1 MMHLSTLAKIPDT
14 PKRLAAAADLVR
26 EIKDRN
32 DTLVSERNLLM
43 LVLLRQHGWK
53 KMDIIRAAG
62 VSRTAFVGKPYPG
75 DPDRDVKPNPG
86 GLLAREPSV
95 LPEVKGTSEGLGQRL
110 EAIRN
115 EIASLRDT
123 AKEARRIR
131 DEAVEELLFRR
142 DDPWPNHK
150 VCEVSGLDSARVAQL
165 RIGALV

>member
-1 MMHLSTLAKIPDT
+1 MMNVSTLAKIPDT

-26 EIKDRN
+26 VIKDRN
-32 DTLVSERNLLM
+32 DALVSERNLLM

-62 VSRTAFVGKPYPG
+62 VSRTLFVGKPVQP
-75 DPDRDVKPNPG
+75 DPARGVKGSPG
-86 GLLAREPSV
+86 GLLSHEPSV
-95 LPEVKGTSEGLGQRL
+95 LPQVKGTGEGLGQRL

-115 EIASLRDT
+115 EIDSLRDT

-165 RIGALV
+165 RTGALV